1 METGSKISLLS
12 GNEAIARGAY
22 EAGITFAA
30 GYPGTP
36 STEIL
41 EAIAAEYSDK
51 IYAEWSPNEKVAF
64 EAAAGA
70 SFAGGR
76 SITTM
81 KHVGLNVAADP
92 LMTLSYIGGV
102 GGFVAVV
109 ADDPGM
115 HSSQNEQD
123 TRRYA
128 QFAKIPIFEPA
139 DSNEAKEYTKLAIQ
153 LSETCT
159 TPVILRTTTRVSHSR
174 SLVKLGEREESGR
187 EINFEK
193 DPPRFVPIPLWGR
206 KMRHRLESRLDQIRE
221 ELTSFKVNKIEMR
234 DANLGIVTSGISYQ
248 YVREV
253 FPNAS
258 TLKLGVS
265 FPFADDLI
273 FEFAQQVKRLVV
285 IEELEDFLEE
295 HIKALG
301 ISCVGKSIM
310 PIIGEFSPDL
320 LFDRRDTIVG
330 NNAADVVVKLPNKN
344 KSEATTAAAKSA
356 DCTDC
361 EGLPKLPARPP
372 VLCPGCPHRGI
383 FYALGRFDVV
393 VTGDIG
399 CYSLGVFPP
408 LSRLDTILCMGGG
421 VSLAHGMAK
430 SGNKRKVVGIVG
442 DSTFFHSGITGL
454 LDIAYNKS
462 DATIIVLDNRITAMT
477 GHQDNPGSGKTLM
490 GEDTIA
496 ASIEDIGRACG
507 INKITTVNPREVA
520 AVVAAIDT
528 AIKSNEPQLI
538 VSKAPCPLHLRK
550 TLGEPFE
557 VEESV
562 CRKCGICLKLG
573 CPGLE
578 KQDGNIRIN
587 KLLCAGCEMCKNICP
602 AKAITRT
609 HT

>member
-12 GNEAIARGAY
+12 GNEAIARGAF
-22 EAGITFAA
+22 EAGVTFAS

-41 EAIAAEYSDK
+41 EAVAAEYSDK
-51 IYAEWSPNEKVAF
+51 IYAEWAPNEKVAF
-64 EAAAGA
+64 EAAVGA
-70 SFAGGR
+70 TFAGGR
-76 SITTM
+76 AITTM

-102 GGFVAVV
+102 GGFVAIV

-153 LSETCT
+153 LAETCN

-174 SLVKLGEREESGR
+174 GLVQLGEREESGR

-206 KMRHRLESRLDQIRE
+206 KMRHRVESRFCQIRE
-221 ELTSFKVNKIEMR
+221 AVDNMNVNKIELR
-234 DANLGIVTSGISYQ
+234 DKKLGIITSGITYQ
-248 YVREV
+248 YVREI
-253 FPNAS
+253 FPNTS

-265 FPFADDLI
+265 FPFDDDLI
-273 FEFAQQVKRLVV
+273 RKFARQVERIVV

-301 ISCVGKSIM
+301 IACVGKSVVPM
-310 PIIGEFSPDL
+310 IGEFSPDL
-320 LFDRRDTIVG
+320 LFDRREFIVG
-330 NNAADVVVKLPNKN
+330 DKAGGAELSGNSDA
-344 KSEATTAAAKSA
+344 SI
-356 DCTDC
+356 DC
-361 EGLPKLPARPP
+361 GMPKLPERPP

-462 DATIIVLDNRITAMT
+462 NATIIVLDNRITAMT

-490 GEDTIA
+490 GENTVA
-496 ASIEDIGRACG
+496 VSIEGIGRACG

-520 AVVAAIDT
+520 EVVAAIDT
-528 AIKSNEPQLI
+528 AIKSNEPHLI

-550 TLGEPFE
+550 TLGDPLE
-557 VEESV
+557 VQESV
-562 CRKCGICLKLG
+562 CRKCGVCLKLG

-587 KLLCAGCEMCKNICP
+587 KLLCAGCEMCQNICP
-602 AKAITRT
+602 AKAIIRNST
-609 HT
+609 